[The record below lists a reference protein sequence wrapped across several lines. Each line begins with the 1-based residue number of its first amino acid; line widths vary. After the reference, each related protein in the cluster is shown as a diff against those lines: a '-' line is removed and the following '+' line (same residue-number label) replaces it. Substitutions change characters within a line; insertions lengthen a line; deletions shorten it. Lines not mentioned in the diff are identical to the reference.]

1 MANGIIDCDGNKIM
15 VGDKVRTE
23 TGKVITVQGA
33 LVIEGGMFNAEAC
46 KRLDKHEHAE
56 SKDAPVTNLAVDK
69 AKPIV
74 GVNCVVW
81 GM

>member
-23 TGKVITVQGA
+23 DGKVITVKGA
-33 LVIEGGMFNAEAC
+33 LVIESGMFNAEKC
-46 KRLDKHEHAE
+46 KKLKQGEEIHQASETSEGAG
-56 SKDAPVTNLAVDK
+56 K
-69 AKPIV
+69 AKPAV
-74 GVNCVVW
+74 FVNCVVW